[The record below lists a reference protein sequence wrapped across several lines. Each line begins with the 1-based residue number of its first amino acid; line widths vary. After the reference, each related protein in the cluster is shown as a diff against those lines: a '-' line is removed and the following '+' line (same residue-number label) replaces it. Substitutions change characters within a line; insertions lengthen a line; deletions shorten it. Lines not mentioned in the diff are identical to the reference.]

1 MDNKLDEIL
10 ETLRVIKPQLDEFTK
25 WRELEAEKQKV
36 ADEIEAESQKE
47 FEKWV
52 EERRKAEAQQEK
64 DAEELQKHLYGGEE
78 WKKERNLPRNF

>member
-1 MDNKLDEIL
+1 MEKIDEVL
-10 ETLRVIKPQLDEFTK
+10 QLLKEATPMLKEFMEWKKT
-25 WRELEAEKQKV
+25 EAEKQKV

-52 EERRKAEAQQEK
+52 EERRKAEVQQEK

>member
-1 MDNKLDEIL
+1 MEKLDEVLQLLKTAMPML
-10 ETLRVIKPQLDEFTK
+10 EKFSK
-25 WRELEAEKQKV
+25 WQEKEAEREKI
-36 ADEIEAESQKE
+36 AAEAEAESQKE

-52 EERRKAEAQQEK
+52 EERRKAEVQQEK